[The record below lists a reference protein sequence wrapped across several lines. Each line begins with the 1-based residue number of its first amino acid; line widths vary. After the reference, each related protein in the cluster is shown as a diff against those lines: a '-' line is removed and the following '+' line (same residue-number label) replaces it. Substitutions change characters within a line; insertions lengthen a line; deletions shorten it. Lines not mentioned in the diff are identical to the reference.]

1 MTYHGVIYCREPNK
15 VSRSISHFILGTTE
29 KVTSDCQEAVAGRH
43 QEEGQQHHHQQLGEQ
58 GNWLSRAVP
67 KELFYVSNLYSF
79 ESALYAINYVEY

>member
-1 MTYHGVIYCREPNK
+1 MICCRGPNK

-58 GNWLSRAVP
+58 GHWLSRAVP